1 MKTSSEQILSD
12 CMIAMSDIKRRV
24 LYEEKSTEELE
35 DLIDCVF
42 AIRDD
47 LRIVQERLDKELLG
61 KPEE

>member
-61 KPEE
+61 KLEE